1 MLGNILDLCCHLFLR
16 ASVDAR
22 FTPPIRLPEYE
33 DVSSALTFVLHRTA
47 AKFEDHFQDIIDLL
61 RDAPS
66 PDLELFLRRL
76 LDHAERYNSA
86 YFEYQAGAKGG
97 LDNDLSRLKNMRISV
112 LRRLCQIY
120 KDMGHNSEANQY
132 ERQLAE
138 LSDLPLSHEA
148 STFIEMSKS
157 MLETF
162 RAMDFPHKY
171 SRHLPSAA
179 TNLFPATHCAILS
192 RRRFAAHFLQEWP
205 DSNSKGHDILGRQA
219 LHLAAETSD
228 FALLNIVLR
237 QEPSLLH
244 SRDIYN
250 MTPICVAAHVGNY
263 DFFLQLV
270 DSGAQTF
277 VKDIS
282 GRCLLCIAAGA
293 GHTRIVE
300 FLLAE
305 GAEGENRHLGHDY
318 GSNTQQLVCLALHS
332 AAAAGHSAV
341 VDIVLSHGGWPLY
354 DLRGKLASQEALDH
368 GFSALSERLQEAEAG
383 RREEFMNPKLYADD
397 LQAELPNPRN
407 GPFNSSASSTN
418 ICRPRVSEC
427 TFSAMTKSSMNN
439 FDTQSPAH
447 SESRTG
453 SDGGKSNATRAD
465 SCFTS
470 LSSRTDRLPQY
481 DWIDSEGWHHC
492 DAPAPFYSLDQLSYT
507 FTPTFE
513 LPGASEANAICLD
526 WD

>member
-33 DVSSALTFVLHRTA
+33 DVSSAVTFILHRTTT
-47 AKFEDHFQDIIDLL
+47 KFEDHFQDIIDLL
-61 RDAPS
+61 RDAPL

-76 LDHAERYNSA
+76 LDHAERYTST
-86 YFEYQAGAKGG
+86 YFEYHAGAKGG

-112 LRRLCQIY
+112 LGRLCQIY

-132 ERQLAE
+132 ERQLAD
-138 LSDLPLSHEA
+138 LSDPPLSHEA
-148 STFIEMSKS
+148 STFIEISKS

-162 RAMDFPHKY
+162 RTMDFPHKY
-171 SRHLPSAA
+171 SKHLPSAE

-192 RRRFAAHFLQEWP
+192 RRRFAGHFLQEWP
-205 DSNSKGHDILGRQA
+205 DSNSKGRDILGRQA

-228 FALLNIVLR
+228 FELLNIVLR

-244 SRDIYN
+244 SRDIYD

-300 FLLAE
+300 FLFEE
-305 GAEGENRHLGHDY
+305 GAQSDNRHLGHDY

-368 GFSALSERLQEAEAG
+368 GFRVLSERLQEAEAG
-383 RREEFMNPKLYADD
+383 RREEFMNTKLCADNLHKEFPD
-397 LQAELPNPRN
+397 PRG
-407 GPFNSSASSTN
+407 GPFIFGASSTN
-418 ICRPRVSEC
+418 ISQQQLSERA
-427 TFSAMTKSSMNN
+427 FMGMAKSSMEK
-439 FDTQSPAH
+439 FDTQCPAH
-447 SESRTG
+447 SESSTSSG
-453 SDGGKSNATRAD
+453 ASKSNATRAD
-465 SCFTS
+465 FCFPS
-470 LSSRTDRLPQY
+470 LSSRTDRLPPY
-481 DWIDSEGWHHC
+481 DWINSKGLHHC
-492 DAPAPFYSLDQLSYT
+492 DAPAPFYSLNQLSYT
-507 FTPTFE
+507 FTPTTE
-513 LPGASEANAICLD
+513 LPGASKANAIYVD